1 MNPIM
6 ILAQVLGFVGAAIEI
21 SSFQWKDSKKLFL
34 IQIIFSTIFSV
45 HYLLLAVE
53 NPSAYTGVLLNLAG
67 MIRAVF
73 LFFGD
78 RQWARSRIAL
88 VGVMLLMAVCGIV
101 TWEGWISLLPTAA
114 MVVGT
119 PFLWTRNG
127 KTLRLA
133 QLFVISPCWL
143 IYNAAVF
150 SVAGVLTEC
159 FNVGSV
165 IVSICRFGLKGLDR
179 SMELQTEKKTEQK

>member
-1 MNPIM
+1 MKTIM
-6 ILAQVLGFVGAAIEI
+6 IFAQILGFVAAAIEI

-34 IQIIFSTIFSV
+34 MQIIFMSVFSV
-45 HYLLLAVE
+45 HYLLLAAE

-67 MIRAVF
+67 IVRAVF

-88 VGVMLLMAVCGIV
+88 IGIMLLMAVCGIV

-114 MVVGT
+114 AVVGT

-133 QLFVISPCWL
+133 QLFLISPCWL
-143 IYNAAVF
+143 VYNAIVF
-150 SVAGVLTEC
+150 SVAGVLTVS
-159 FNVGSV
+159 FDMVSV
-165 IVSICRFGLKGLDR
+165 IVSICRFGLKGLDY
-179 SMELQTEKKTEQK
+179 SMELQTENKTEKN